1 MCTCSNMLIR
11 HRIVLLMRFTYRA
24 KVSTLDY
31 SYRKVNSRAPFR
43 LELTFISLITSLL
56 GTLSLKVSRFF
67 LHPQGKVG
75 KGWKRAGS
83 SERFRTACGG
93 VTSMPRFL
101 HCSLLP
107 FRARV
112 LCSLQY
118 RIARSFFFLRMQM

>member
-1 MCTCSNMLIR
+1 MLIQ

-43 LELTFISLITSLL
+43 LELTFISLIASLL

-83 SERFRTACGG
+83 SERDSEQLAEELPQCPVSYTAAFFPLGLEFCVAFSTEWPG
-93 VTSMPRFL
+93 RF
-101 HCSLLP
+101 
-107 FRARV
+107 
-112 LCSLQY
+112 
-118 RIARSFFFLRMQM
+118 SF